1 MDKVILILLISFGSI
16 FCAEPEKLTC
26 LYNEG
31 KVQEEDGTCEAHSE
45 GNHSASCY
53 YKPANRPHGV
63 EIRGCG
69 CPKEAFNGGP
79 FTFKGEACNIENK
92 ICCCDNGDKYVCFL
106 RKKIV

>member
-1 MDKVILILLISFGSI
+1 MDKVIFILLISFGSI

-69 CPKEAFNGGP
+69 CPKEAFNGAP
-79 FTFKGEACNIENK
+79 VIDEACNTDNN
-92 ICCCDNGDKYVCFL
+92 ICCCNRDKYVIFL
-106 RKKIV
+106 